1 MRQGRLRAQKYRQAF
16 GGGIRHRTRC
26 YQHRLEGCARGRIM
40 SNFFSM
46 EREVGMRFFR
56 LTPINLDDPNW
67 SCSTHKGPCLVPA
80 IDEKAARDA
89 ATAEFKIAE
98 IGRASCRERVSQY
111 V

>member
-80 IDEKAARDA
+80 IRSE
-89 ATAEFKIAE
+89 
-98 IGRASCRERVSQY
+98 ERSVGKKCVSTVRTRWSAY
-111 V
+111 N